1 MVVVILVIQLLEL
14 IVQEIYNFILELV
27 LVILALIPT
36 GASRRVTPPISA
48 EIETMLVG
56 SRGLRVG
63 SKSSITMS
71 GSH

>member
-1 MVVVILVIQLLEL
+1 MD
-14 IVQEIYNFILELV
+14 ILELV
-27 LVILALIPT
+27 RVILALIPT

-56 SRGLRVG
+56 SKELRVG
-63 SKSSITMS
+63 SKSFITMS